1 MKSYNMKVASQ
12 GRETMKI
19 QYVEIVTPDV
29 DAVCNTWGQLHGLS
43 FRTEAALGNARVAE
57 LEDGGLLGVRAPM
70 HEQETPVVRP
80 YVLVDDVDEA
90 ARKAVE
96 SGAELAHEPMELPG
110 HGKFAIFIQGGI
122 QQGLWQ
128 LP

>member
-1 MKSYNMKVASQ
+1 
-12 GRETMKI
+12 
-19 QYVEIVTPDV
+19 
-29 DAVCNTWGQLHGLS
+29 
-43 FRTEAALGNARVAE
+43 
-57 LEDGGLLGVRAPM
+57 M

-110 HGKFAIFIQGGI
+110 HGKFAIFVQGGI